1 MVSQIKNLKPLKSL
15 TSMVN
20 FIIET
25 IDFNS
30 PGAIKGLERPKN
42 CLIERPWI
50 GLSEKDQYSYDNDAQ
65 GTTLEP

>member
-1 MVSQIKNLKPLKSL
+1 MVSQIKNLKPLKPL

-30 PGAIKGLERPKN
+30 PGAIKDLESPKN
-42 CLIERPWI
+42 CLSERPWI
-50 GLSEKDQYSYDNDAQ
+50 GLSEKQWYSYINDAQ
-65 GTTLEP
+65 VMTSDF